1 MRQIVLAV
9 SGGVCRAGLIATF
22 EKENWRVNTA
32 ASNRHQL
39 LNVLRTLVDPLI
51 ILDSNFCAQG
61 SKALIRAIKNQVPQS
76 KILFWCFRAGSAIDH
91 YMADEAID
99 GYLYQYSE
107 EAEWL
112 KACMQVHL
120 GYKYF
125 TPYLAQTFRQLRKD
139 STDVPL
145 LSGLSKR
152 ERLVLQLLC
161 SGDTVAK
168 IAERLFIS
176 RKTVNTFR
184 YRLFK
189 KTNTQNDVQ
198 LVHLAI
204 GSGLV
209 PVIANCFEHG
219 QLPVTELTVTE

>member
-22 EKENWRVNTA
+22 EKEQWRVNTEA
-32 ASNRHQL
+32 NNRHQL
-39 LNVLRTLVDPLI
+39 MNVLRTMVDPLVV
-51 ILDSNFCAQG
+51 LDSNFCAQS

-76 KILFWCFRAGSAIDH
+76 KILFWCFKAGSAIDH
-91 YMADEAID
+91 YMADETID

-107 EAEWL
+107 EQEWL

-139 STDVPL
+139 STEVPL
-145 LSGLSKR
+145 LSGVSKR

-161 SGDTVAK
+161 SGDTVAE

-189 KTNTQNDVQ
+189 KTNTKNDVQ

-204 GSGLV
+204 SSGLV
-209 PVIANCFEHG
+209 PVIANCHEPG
-219 QLPVTELTVTE
+219 QLPVTHVSEME